1 MRIRLERVDTQKG
14 SQLWIHTTFRNASRR
29 VHGPVKFIVDTGAMR
44 TVIAYDQAVKLNINV
59 DSLRNPTI
67 SMGISEQV
75 NTYPFNHNRLY
86 VKWSDDTG
94 DHLFK
99 TFIDVGIIE
108 NPGRGLFNLLGLDFI
123 IQHNARLI
131 VDCENEEYYLE
142 IPE

>member
-1 MRIRLERVDTQKG
+1 M
-14 SQLWIHTTFRNASRR
+14 
-29 VHGPVKFIVDTGAMR
+29 
-44 TVIAYDQAVKLNINV
+44 IAYDQAVKLNINV

-86 VKWSDDTG
+86 IKWIDDIG